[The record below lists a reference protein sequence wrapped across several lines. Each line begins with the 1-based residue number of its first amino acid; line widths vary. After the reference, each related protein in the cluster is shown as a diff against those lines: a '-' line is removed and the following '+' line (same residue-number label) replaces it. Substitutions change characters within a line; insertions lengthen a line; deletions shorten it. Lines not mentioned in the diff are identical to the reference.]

1 MHRRTTCYL
10 HLSWLSVTMA
20 IGHAPYSEGGE
31 TAVKGAGWEN
41 SAGDDG
47 QNRDRKVKK
56 EG

>member
-20 IGHAPYSEGGE
+20 IGHAPYPGGE
-31 TAVKGAGWEN
+31 AAVKRAGLEK
-41 SAGDDG
+41 SARDDG
-47 QNRDRKVKK
+47 QDRGREVIK